1 MKKLFYILALIF
13 FTALHTAAQNNQSV
27 SEIINQVNIDSL
39 YNNLRIITGDKSFTS
54 PEGTFTILSRHS
66 DNIGNQYAADFLY
79 EKLKSYGLQTF
90 RQNFDENGQNVYALH
105 YGARRNQ
112 NVMICAH
119 YDDKPSGSF
128 APGADDNGSGTAAVI
143 ESARILSKY
152 FFEYTIIFALWDQEE
167 QGLFG
172 SDYYAQLAA
181 NRRDSII
188 AIINLDMVAWDSNND
203 NIMEIHTRAYNKS
216 QWLANYVK
224 KINTNYNI
232 GLVTQILD
240 PGTTRSDHYSFWL
253 RNYSSILLIEDS
265 NPNTDGGS
273 DFNSYYHTDLDN
285 LEGINQNYFF
295 KNTKLTIGTVASL
308 VINNDIDT
316 SDINFSS
323 SVILHQNY
331 PNPYNQLTTIKYELP
346 KDCFVT
352 LKVYDILGNELAII
366 ENEYKEAGI
375 NYSNFEM
382 QNKNFTSG
390 IYFYVL
396 NALGITEVKK
406 MVIVK

>member
-1 MKKLFYILALIF
+1 MKKLFYILTLILF
-13 FTALHTAAQNNQSV
+13 ITSYTTAQYNQSV
-27 SEIINQVNIDSL
+27 SKIINQVNIDSL
-39 YNNLRIITGDKSFTS
+39 YNNLRIITGDNSFTTH
-54 PEGTFTILSRHS
+54 EGTFTILSRHS

-105 YGARRNQ
+105 YGVRRNQ
-112 NVMICAH
+112 YVMICAH
-119 YDDKPSGSF
+119 YDDKPTGSF
-128 APGADDNGSGTAAVI
+128 APGADDNGSGTTAVI

-181 NRRDSII
+181 NRGDSII
-188 AIINLDMVAWDSNND
+188 AVINLDMIAWDSNND

-224 KINTNYNI
+224 KINKNYNI
-232 GLVTQILD
+232 GLVIQIID

-253 RNYSSILLIEDS
+253 RNFSSVLLIEDS
-265 NPNTDGGS
+265 NPNPGGGS
-273 DFNSYYHTDLDN
+273 DFNSYYHTALDN
-285 LEGINQNYFF
+285 LEGINQNYLF
-295 KNTKLTIGTVASL
+295 KNTKLTIGSVASL

-316 SDINFSS
+316 SNIYISP
-323 SVILHQNY
+323 SVILYQNY
-331 PNPYNQLTTIKYELP
+331 PNPFNQTTTIKYELP

-352 LKVYDILGNELAII
+352 LKVYDILGNEIAIL
-366 ENEYKEAGI
+366 ENDFKKAGI

-382 QNKNFTSG
+382 QNKNFASG
-390 IYFYVL
+390 VYFYVL
-396 NALGITEVKK
+396 NALGVTEIKK